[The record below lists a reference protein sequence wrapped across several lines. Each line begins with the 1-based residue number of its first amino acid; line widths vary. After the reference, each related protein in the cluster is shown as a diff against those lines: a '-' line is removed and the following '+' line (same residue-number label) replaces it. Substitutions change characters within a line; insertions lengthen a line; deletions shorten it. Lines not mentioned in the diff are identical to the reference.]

1 MTDDDGVA
9 TDDRKRDVLRSVAD
23 DLREQDGSDEAE
35 RIAAVVH
42 RVSDIYDESEETD
55 AQHVYLNM
63 RNILQIS
70 EQGGIER

>member
-1 MTDDDGVA
+1 MTYFDDA
-9 TDDRKRDVLRSVAD
+9 EKRDALREVAD
-23 DLREQDGSDEAE
+23 ELREEDSDEAE
-35 RIAAVVH
+35 RIAALVH
-42 RVSDIYDESEETD
+42 RVSDIYDDGEDVD